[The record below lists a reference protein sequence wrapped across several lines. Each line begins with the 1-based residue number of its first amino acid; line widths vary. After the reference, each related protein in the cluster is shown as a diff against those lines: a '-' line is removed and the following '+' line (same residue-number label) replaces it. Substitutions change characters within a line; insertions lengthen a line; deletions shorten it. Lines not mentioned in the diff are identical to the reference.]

1 MLDVPRTKTLLIIY
15 CSETCSAPQLV
26 HFNQSLQSWEA
37 PWLRTNRR
45 DVRGSGRERIPAFNI
60 PTNSQHKQDAASL
73 IQLRLNQ
80 SSLEKGTLR
89 DQQCETPNYSVV
101 SSKSAPKGRP
111 QTGGG
116 GTLQTFFR
124 GGGGG
129 SAPSSNP
136 LPFHIPCTFDG
147 QGTIFV
153 YLPLKCSTPLAYP
166 LRNKSLKQEGPL
178 SFSYFRVTFNKLNG
192 QNAGLFETLLRPF

>member
-1 MLDVPRTKTLLIIY
+1 MSEALAEKGSQLSTLPLTA
-15 CSETCSAPQLV
+15 S
-26 HFNQSLQSWEA
+26 
-37 PWLRTNRR
+37 TNRMLHHWSNWDSIR
-45 DVRGSGRERIPAFNI
+45 AAWRRGRWEI
-60 PTNSQHKQDAASL
+60 
-73 IQLRLNQ
+73 
-80 SSLEKGTLR
+80 SSVKLLTIRWFQAKVLLKVGHR
-89 DQQCETPNYSVV
+89 
-101 SSKSAPKGRP
+101 R
-111 QTGGG
+111 GGG
-116 GTLQTFFR
+116 LCKLFSGAE
-124 GGGGG
+124 GGG

>member
-15 CSETCSAPQLV
+15 CSETCSAAQWV

-45 DVRGSGRERIPAFNI
+45 DVRATGRERIPAFNI

-111 QTGGG
+111 QTGGEEG
-116 GTLQTFFR
+116 W
-124 GGGGG
+124 GGGGDFANFYTG
-129 SAPSSNP
+129 RRGAPPRAPTPHRFIYHALLTDKVPSS
-136 LPFHIPCTFDG
+136 CTFH
-147 QGTIFV
+147 
-153 YLPLKCSTPLAYP
+153 
-166 LRNKSLKQEGPL
+166 
-178 SFSYFRVTFNKLNG
+178 
-192 QNAGLFETLLRPF
+192 

>member
-1 MLDVPRTKTLLIIY
+1 MRGHLLSCVLLDLPRIKTLLIIY
-15 CSETCSAPQLV
+15 CSETCFAIQLV

-60 PTNSQHKQDAASL
+60 PTNSQLKQDAASL

-80 SSLEKGTLR
+80 SNLEKGTMR

-111 QTGGG
+111 QAGGEEGGKRLCKLFYGAGVGGG
-116 GTLQTFFR
+116 
-124 GGGGG
+124 
-129 SAPSSNP
+129 APP
-136 LPFHIPCTFDG
+136 RAP
-147 QGTIFV
+147 
-153 YLPLKCSTPLAYP
+153 TPY
-166 LRNKSLKQEGPL
+166 R
-178 SFSYFRVTFNKLNG
+178 FIYHF
-192 QNAGLFETLLRPF
+192 

>member
-1 MLDVPRTKTLLIIY
+1 MY

-37 PWLRTNRR
+37 PWLRTHRR
-45 DVRGSGRERIPAFNI
+45 DVRGAGRERIPAFNI

-111 QTGGG
+111 QTGGEEG
-116 GTLQTFFR
+116 R
-124 GGGGG
+124 GG

-136 LPFHIPCTFDG
+136 SPFHRPCTFDG

-153 YLPLKCSTPLAYP
+153 YLPLKCSTPLPYP
-166 LRNKSLKQEGPL
+166 LRNQALKQEGPL

-192 QNAGLFETLLRPF
+192 QHGGLFETLLRPF

>member
-1 MLDVPRTKTLLIIY
+1 MY

-45 DVRGSGRERIPAFNI
+45 DVRAAGRERIPAFNI

-111 QTGGG
+111 QTGGEEGPGG
-116 GTLQTFFR
+116 GTLQTFIR
-124 GGGGG
+124 GGG
-129 SAPSSNP
+129 APPRAPTPHRFIYHALLTDKVPSS
-136 LPFHIPCTFDG
+136 CTFHWN
-147 QGTIFV
+147 V
-153 YLPLKCSTPLAYP
+153 APLYHTHLGIN
-166 LRNKSLKQEGPL
+166 R
-178 SFSYFRVTFNKLNG
+178 
-192 QNAGLFETLLRPF
+192 

>member
-1 MLDVPRTKTLLIIY
+1 MLDVPRTKTLLIMY

-111 QTGGG
+111 QTGGEEG
-116 GTLQTFFR
+116 RGTLQTFIR
-124 GGGGG
+124 GGGVPTPHRFIYH
-129 SAPSSNP
+129 ALLTDKVPPS
-136 LPFHIPCTFDG
+136 CTFH
-147 QGTIFV
+147 
-153 YLPLKCSTPLAYP
+153 
-166 LRNKSLKQEGPL
+166 
-178 SFSYFRVTFNKLNG
+178 
-192 QNAGLFETLLRPF
+192 

>member
-45 DVRGSGRERIPAFNI
+45 DVRGTGRERIPAFNI

-111 QTGGG
+111 QTGGEEE
-116 GTLQTFFR
+116 R

-129 SAPSSNP
+129 GGLCKLSYGAGAPP
-136 LPFHIPCTFDG
+136 RAPTPYRFIYHALLTDKLPPSCIFH
-147 QGTIFV
+147 
-153 YLPLKCSTPLAYP
+153 
-166 LRNKSLKQEGPL
+166 
-178 SFSYFRVTFNKLNG
+178 
-192 QNAGLFETLLRPF
+192 

>member
-45 DVRGSGRERIPAFNI
+45 DVRGTGRERIPAFNI

-80 SSLEKGTLR
+80 SSLEKGALR

-111 QTGGG
+111 QTGGEDE
-116 GTLQTFFR
+116 R

-129 SAPSSNP
+129 LCKLLYGAGGAPPRAPTPYRFIYHAFLTDKVPPS
-136 LPFHIPCTFDG
+136 CTFH
-147 QGTIFV
+147 
-153 YLPLKCSTPLAYP
+153 
-166 LRNKSLKQEGPL
+166 
-178 SFSYFRVTFNKLNG
+178 
-192 QNAGLFETLLRPF
+192 

>member
-1 MLDVPRTKTLLIIY
+1 MRARGARRDKREQGSPLHAWPWLFSCVLLDVPRTKTLLIIY

-116 GTLQTFFR
+116 GGDFANFFPRRR
-124 GGGGG
+124 G
-129 SAPSSNP
+129 APPRAPTPYRFIYHALLTDKVPSS
-136 LPFHIPCTFDG
+136 CTFH
-147 QGTIFV
+147 
-153 YLPLKCSTPLAYP
+153 
-166 LRNKSLKQEGPL
+166 
-178 SFSYFRVTFNKLNG
+178 
-192 QNAGLFETLLRPF
+192 

>member
-1 MLDVPRTKTLLIIY
+1 MRARGARRNKREQGSPLLDVPRTKTLLIIY

-111 QTGGG
+111 QTGGEEE
-116 GTLQTFFR
+116 R

-129 SAPSSNP
+129 GGADFAN
-136 LPFHIPCTFDG
+136 FHTG
-147 QGTIFV
+147 RG
-153 YLPLKCSTPLAYP
+153 
-166 LRNKSLKQEGPL
+166 
-178 SFSYFRVTFNKLNG
+178 
-192 QNAGLFETLLRPF
+192 LRPELQPLTVSYTMHF

>member
-45 DVRGSGRERIPAFNI
+45 DVRGTGRERIPAFNI

-111 QTGGG
+111 QTGGEEE
-116 GTLQTFFR
+116 R

-129 SAPSSNP
+129 LQTFIRGGGGSSPSSNP
-136 LPFHIPCTFDG
+136 LPFHIPCFFDG
-147 QGTIFV
+147 QGTTFV

-166 LRNKSLKQEGPL
+166 LNRNKSLKQEGPL
-178 SFSYFRVTFNKLNG
+178 SFSCNV
-192 QNAGLFETLLRPF
+192 

>member
-1 MLDVPRTKTLLIIY
+1 MLDVPCTKTLLIIY
-15 CSETCSAPQLV
+15 SSETCSAPQLV

-45 DVRGSGRERIPAFNI
+45 DVRGTGREKIPAFNI

-111 QTGGG
+111 QTGGEEG
-116 GTLQTFFR
+116 R
-124 GGGGG
+124 WGGGLCKLLYGAGG
-129 SAPSSNP
+129 
-136 LPFHIPCTFDG
+136 
-147 QGTIFV
+147 
-153 YLPLKCSTPLAYP
+153 
-166 LRNKSLKQEGPL
+166 
-178 SFSYFRVTFNKLNG
+178 
-192 QNAGLFETLLRPF
+192 LRPELQPLTVSYTMHF

>member
-1 MLDVPRTKTLLIIY
+1 MY

-45 DVRGSGRERIPAFNI
+45 DVRGAGRERIPAFNI

-111 QTGGG
+111 QTGGEEG
-116 GTLQTFFR
+116 R
-124 GGGGG
+124 GEGDFANFYTGRGG

-136 LPFHIPCTFDG
+136 SPFHIPCTFDG
-147 QGTIFV
+147 QGTTFV
-153 YLPLKCSTPLAYP
+153 YLPLKCSTPLPYP

-192 QNAGLFETLLRPF
+192 QNGGLFETLLRPF

>member
-1 MLDVPRTKTLLIIY
+1 MCARGARRDKREQGSPLHAWPLVFLVCLLDSPRIKTLLIIY
-15 CSETCSAPQLV
+15 CSETCLAPQLV

-45 DVRGSGRERIPAFNI
+45 DVRATGRERIPAFNI

-80 SSLEKGTLR
+80 SSLDKGTLR
-89 DQQCETPNYSVV
+89 DQHFETPNYSVV

-111 QTGGG
+111 QAGGEEVG
-116 GTLQTFFR
+116 VGGRGTLQTFIQ

-129 SAPSSNP
+129 
-136 LPFHIPCTFDG
+136 G
-147 QGTIFV
+147 G
-153 YLPLKCSTPLAYP
+153 
-166 LRNKSLKQEGPL
+166 G
-178 SFSYFRVTFNKLNG
+178 
-192 QNAGLFETLLRPF
+192 LRPELQPLTV

>member
-1 MLDVPRTKTLLIIY
+1 MCARGARRDKREQGSPLHAWPLVFLVCLLDSPRIKTLLIIY
-15 CSETCSAPQLV
+15 CSETCLAPQLV

-45 DVRGSGRERIPAFNI
+45 DVRATGRERIPAFNI

-80 SSLEKGTLR
+80 SSLDKGTLR
-89 DQQCETPNYSVV
+89 DQHFEPPNYSVV

-111 QTGGG
+111 QAGGEEGGWGVEGLCKLLYKAGGG
-116 GTLQTFFR
+116 GV
-124 GGGGG
+124 

-136 LPFHIPCTFDG
+136 LPLDIPLLTDKVTLSYTFH
-147 QGTIFV
+147 
-153 YLPLKCSTPLAYP
+153 
-166 LRNKSLKQEGPL
+166 
-178 SFSYFRVTFNKLNG
+178 
-192 QNAGLFETLLRPF
+192 

>member
-1 MLDVPRTKTLLIIY
+1 MY

-111 QTGGG
+111 QTGGEEG
-116 GTLQTFFR
+116 R
-124 GGGGG
+124 GGGLCKLFYGAGG

-136 LPFHIPCTFDG
+136 SPFHIPCTFDG

-153 YLPLKCSTPLAYP
+153 YLPLKCSTPLPYP

-192 QNAGLFETLLRPF
+192 QNGGLFETLLRPF